1 MPVFFAGL
9 LLGALSGGITYG
21 MSLDGQLA
29 LIAGAVATVLSWLGC
44 ASVIFLDD

>member
-1 MPVFFAGL
+1 MSVFAAGL

-29 LIAGAVATVLSWLGC
+29 AITAGAATLLTWFGC
-44 ASVIFLDD
+44 AVLIFFDD